1 MKTFLKF
8 FMDTDIYSMM
18 RLLSFMLVSSGI
30 LILFAGIP
38 LDIILDVNKITGQTG
53 QNLTPIITAGLSVIG
68 MGLGAKAVQKV
79 QEIKTEMTEIQKN
92 ITPEAPTEET
102 K

>member
-30 LILFAGIP
+30 LILFVGIP
-38 LDIILDVNKITGQTG
+38 LDIILDINKTTGQTG
-53 QNLTPIITAGLSVIG
+53 LNITPIITSGLSVIG

-79 QEIKTEMTEIQKN
+79 QEIKTEMTEIGKDLSN
-92 ITPEAPTEET
+92 TPTA
-102 K
+102 